1 IDSWYQNRY
10 QLIAVGPQPV
20 EPPDRTGVVDA
31 PRRLL
36 EQDLLATSREVDEHR
51 GAVVVRQGHHRA
63 VAVDVVADAMRVE
76 LVRLLRRPTT
86 PPQRRTHVEERHL
99 DVRVHEVDRAGR

>member
-1 IDSWYQNRY
+1 MSKPHASISRRSVALFGDLAPDSYAAIALCDVRARRANWRIVRPERRRASRSRVAGVIDSWYQNRY

-51 GAVVVRQGHHRA
+51 GA
-63 VAVDVVADAMRVE
+63 
-76 LVRLLRRPTT
+76 
-86 PPQRRTHVEERHL
+86 
-99 DVRVHEVDRAGR
+99 